1 MNNQTAAE
9 LIEGVGQTAVALAK
23 EWAVRRQERRQMER
37 EAEMQREMI
46 ELEAEGTDDSDD
58 EADPDT
64 VESVLDR
71 AVETSAEYESL
82 LEKAEAKEECQ
93 LCRTLISQAREKPL
107 SEQRELLPELREF
120 VSKVDNDASK
130 EELVDAINQNEA
142 LKGLLQEHMASV
154 QQATGGETEE
164 SGGGNTDNRRRTLSR
179 SRGS

>member
-46 ELEAEGTDDSDD
+46 ELESGESTTDEGDAE
-58 EADPDT
+58 PDT

-82 LEKAEAKEECQ
+82 LEEAEAKEECQ

-107 SEQRELLPELREF
+107 SQQRKLLPELREF

-130 EELVDAINQNEA
+130 EELVSAINQNEA

-154 QQATGGETEE
+154 QEATSPSTEG
-164 SGGGNTDNRRRTLSR
+164 SGGSDTESRRRTLSR